1 MDIFQR
7 SRLFK
12 DNITVEKIR
21 MENQETKSQTD
32 IEWEQRRLCRDESC
46 IGVIG
51 PDGRCKECGL
61 PYEEGPSDGIIEEPD
76 MENVEAAETDEELEA
91 SETDE
96 ELEDVEENEEEKSD
110 LDLEWEQ
117 RTLCSDESC
126 IGVIG
131 PDGRC
136 KECGKPYET

>member
-1 MDIFQR
+1 
-7 SRLFK
+7 
-12 DNITVEKIR
+12 
-21 MENQETKSQTD
+21 MENQETKSQED

-61 PYEEGPSDGIIEEPD
+61 PYEEVPSDGTEEEPD
-76 MENVEAAETDEELEA
+76 MESMEEAETEEELEA
-91 SETDE
+91 YETDE
-96 ELEDVEENEEEKSD
+96 ELEDIEENGEEKSD

-136 KECGKPYET
+136 KECGKPYEP